1 MAQFV
6 THIQPTLVEASQG
19 HVPHHH
25 GHQIGFS
32 HSSHLPHSGH
42 NMPSPPTLGNHHHGH
57 QYAQQHYS
65 SAARR
70 EKNEHHHHHHT
81 SADQHQHPQFY
92 NTNRH
97 ARHAYDHYTSGHQF
111 SNTVS
116 CKDILYQKKKHL
128 CNVLGNVF
136 FLLMGVTVT
145 RL

>member
-1 MAQFV
+1 MFWKSESEMAQFV

-42 NMPSPPTLGNHHHGH
+42 NMPSPPTHHNHHHH
-57 QYAQQHYS
+57 QYAQQHNS

-70 EKNEHHHHHHT
+70 EKQGDHYHGPHD
-81 SADQHQHPQFY
+81 AHQHPQFY

-97 ARHAYDHYTSGHQF
+97 ARHAYEHYTTGHQF
-111 SNTVS
+111 SSTVS
-116 CKDILYQKKKHL
+116 YKDI
-128 CNVLGNVF
+128 VRF
-136 FLLMGVTVT
+136 
-145 RL
+145 